1 MDHLSQRQLLQ
12 LLYEKD
18 CYIQALEQQLQ
29 FSRQEVL
36 LLKNQKQSIIIQNLS
51 SDEDCNL
58 DENSEPAISD
68 SRIEQFQ
75 SSGKKIKL
83 KAPLQDS
90 NNFNISLLRQNT
102 SFIKQKV
109 LDSFDVQN
117 VTADNLNILPN
128 NHQQLFDD
136 LFILGLG
143 SQQPYSNEP
152 SVIYS
157 YNQTKNQQDI
167 LSISKFIFPDGCKP
181 KIIPLSFSLED
192 INLMI
197 NQNYSID
204 SPNCFLIITKQTEQQ
219 QLKYHICYRYTDF
232 TILNPQQVKFSK
244 RAICFSTN
252 KYLIDFYQQI
262 IIVILSQLKCMRTS
276 LYSRTNNISLADTNF
291 FDKNISQISFR
302 ILSQI
307 TQKYPPNFINLNN
320 QQIKINENDN
330 IQWGIP
336 QLFKKFNSQSL
347 IKIFVSCLIEKS
359 IVFVSKSPQLSTAAC
374 LLCQKY
380 LLKPFTWIHP
390 IISNLPLENIVYLG
404 SPVPIITGLECNF
417 STLQS
422 QGVINRFSNAI
433 FINLDNKQYVEFGNI
448 DAIPIISAELM
459 TFLIGR
465 LDSYFQKVQQNH
477 NNYIECLQIFN
488 QLFHTRVIRNVP
500 IEPIKQNINQKSKK
514 TCKLMLDYE
523 KIAQKTLQNMGTT
536 NQDKVIW
543 KQFFQTQIFIQFIDQ
558 YYN

>member
-18 CYIQALEQQLQ
+18 CYIQALEQQLE

-36 LLKNQKQSIIIQNLS
+36 LLKSQKQSIIIQNLS

-68 SRIEQFQ
+68 SRVEQFQ

-83 KAPLQDS
+83 KAPLQES
-90 NNFNISLLRQNT
+90 NNFNVSQFRQST
-102 SFIKQKV
+102 QYLKQKV

-117 VTADNLNILPN
+117 VTADNLKVLKN
-128 NHQQLFDD
+128 NDQLFDD

-143 SQQPYSNEP
+143 SEQSNEQQ
-152 SVIYS
+152 VIYS
-157 YNQTKNQQDI
+157 FNQNKNHQHI
-167 LSISKFIFPDGCKP
+167 LQISKFIFPDGCKP

-204 SPNCFLIITKQTEQQ
+204 SPNCFVIITKQTEQQ

-232 TILNPQQVKFSK
+232 TILNPEQVKFSK
-244 RAICFSTN
+244 RAICFSTS
-252 KYLIDFYQQI
+252 KYLVDFYQQT
-262 IIVILSQLKCMRTS
+262 IIVILSQLKSMRIN
-276 LYSRTNNISLADTNF
+276 LYSRTNNISLVDTNF
-291 FDKNISQISFR
+291 FDKNISQISLR
-302 ILSQI
+302 ILSQL
-307 TQKYPPNFINLNN
+307 TQRNPPNFITINN
-320 QQIKINENDN
+320 QEFKISENDN

-336 QLFKKFNSQSL
+336 QLFKKLNSQSL

-380 LLKPFTWIHP
+380 LLKPFAWIHP

-404 SPVPIITGLECNF
+404 SPVPIIAGLECNF

-422 QGVINRFSNAI
+422 QGIINKFQNTI
-433 FINLDNKQYVEFGNI
+433 FINLDNKQQIQFGNT
-448 DAIPIISAELM
+448 DAIPLLSAELM
-459 TFLIGR
+459 TFLLGR
-465 LDSYFQKVQQNH
+465 LDSYFQKVQQDH
-477 NNYIECLQIFN
+477 NNYIQCLQIFN
-488 QLFHTRVIRNVP
+488 QLFHARVIRNVP
-500 IEPIKQNINQKSKK
+500 IEPIRQNTNQNFKKSS
-514 TCKLMLDYE
+514 KLLLDYD
-523 KIAQKTLQNMGTT
+523 KIAQKTLQNMGTI
-536 NQDKVIW
+536 NADKVIW

-558 YYN
+558 YYH